1 MPHNYITERE
11 ECLFIQA
18 VTEKMKIIDGH
29 MHITQ
34 WVRNDG
40 KSAFEMIED
49 YRQNNGIA
57 YVDNM
62 CCSNNAN
69 LWSGYEMDQ
78 SILGAIAKIENP
90 YVFTHGC
97 LYIPQDAE
105 QIKKY
110 DFKSQL
116 EELMEIGLD
125 GVKICDF
132 KPDAYKILNVESRL
146 EDYDEYIG
154 YCEKYGVHMCWH
166 VADPDFFWDETKVS
180 EQTKKAGW
188 FYGNG
193 TYPTYESLIA
203 FAYKMIEKHPKLN
216 LLLAHAFFKSNEP
229 DEIEALLEKHPNVNI
244 DLAPGSEMF
253 GGFGKYYD
261 KWYNIFRK
269 YSDRFVYATDAST
282 SQTSERRAFLSQSV
296 LRFLQTDDVFD
307 FSNYEAH
314 GIKLEQEHLD
324 NILYK
329 NHERTVGITPKEI
342 NKKALKKYI
351 DRYLPLMPDSK
362 NKRSTEEYYRKN
374 LL

>member
-1 MPHNYITERE
+1 
-11 ECLFIQA
+11 
-18 VTEKMKIIDGH
+18 MKTKIVDGH

-34 WVRNDG
+34 WLRNDG
-40 KSAFEMIED
+40 KSAFDVIEE
-49 YRQNNGIA
+49 YRQNNNIA
-57 YVDNM
+57 YIDNM

-90 YVFTHGC
+90 NVFTHGC
-97 LYIPQDAE
+97 LYIPQDVK

-132 KPDAYKILNVESRL
+132 KPDAYKILNVESLL
-146 EDYDEYIG
+146 EEYDEYIG

-180 EQTKKAGW
+180 DEVKKLGW
-188 FYGNG
+188 FYGDG
-193 TYPTYESLIA
+193 SYPTYESLIA
-203 FAYKMIEKHPKLN
+203 FAYEMIAKHPN
-216 LLLAHAFFKSNEP
+216 LHVLLAHAFFKSNEP
-229 DEIEALLEKHPNVNI
+229 DEVETLLAKYPNVCI
-244 DLAPGSEMF
+244 DLAPGIEMF
-253 GGFGKYYD
+253 DGFKTHYD

-282 SQTSERRAFLSQSV
+282 TQSSEEMSYIAGNV
-296 LRFLQTDDVFD
+296 LRFLQTDNVFGFTND
-307 FSNYEAH
+307 FSNDYVAH
-314 GIKLEQEHLD
+314 GIKLEQEHLE

-329 NHERTVGITPKEI
+329 NHERTVGITPRAI
-342 NKKALKKYI
+342 NKTALKKYI

-362 NKRSTEEYYRKN
+362 NKRLTEEYYRKN